1 MIMATKSINIT
12 IEEAVLIESDRL
24 VESGK
29 YANRSRF
36 IEEAIQLR
44 LKQLDAE
51 FIGEQSKLLDP
62 DDAEEWFEGE
72 VELWQE

>member
-1 MIMATKSINIT
+1 MATKSINIT
-12 IEEAVLIESDRL
+12 IEEAILIESDRL

-29 YANRSRF
+29 YTNRSRF

-51 FIGEQSKLLDP
+51 FIGEQSKLLNP
-62 DDAEEWFEGE
+62 DEAEEWFEGE

>member
-24 VESGK
+24 VKTGK

-62 DDAEEWFEGE
+62 DEAEEWFEGE
-72 VELWQE
+72 AELWQE

>member
-1 MIMATKSINIT
+1 MATKSINIT
-12 IEEAVLIESDRL
+12 IEEAILIESDRL
-24 VESGK
+24 VASGK
-29 YANRSRF
+29 YTNRSRF

-51 FIGEQSKLLDP
+51 FIGEQSKLLNP
-62 DDAEEWFEGE
+62 DEAEEWFEGE

>member
-1 MIMATKSINIT
+1 MATKSINIT

-62 DDAEEWFEGE
+62 DEAEEWFEGE

>member
-12 IEEAVLIESDRL
+12 IEEAILIESDRL
-24 VESGK
+24 VASGK
-29 YANRSRF
+29 YTNRSRF

-51 FIGEQSKLLDP
+51 FIGEQSKLLNP
-62 DDAEEWFEGE
+62 DEAEEWFEGE